1 MAIEFVNI
9 KTGARVQLTR
19 PAQITAFINSSDL
32 GVNSNKGQDFGWRLS
47 EDLVNKI
54 EDMRDDGYVLQQI
67 SERLHISIDD
77 LTTTHFVQEILHQE
91 EVNARRQVK
100 TAERNSAFKQ
110 EYEDNIKKM
119 REKKIEVPVVTPV
132 KKKA

>member
-47 EDLVNKI
+47 EGLVNKI
-54 EDMRDDGYVLQQI
+54 EDMRDDGYVY
-67 SERLHISIDD
+67 SKSRNAYTSRLTI
-77 LTTTHFVQEILHQE
+77 
-91 EVNARRQVK
+91 
-100 TAERNSAFKQ
+100 
-110 EYEDNIKKM
+110 
-119 REKKIEVPVVTPV
+119 
-132 KKKA
+132 